1 MPFGPRQVGELIV
14 GNALA
19 TETTVDTFIAS
30 ASDKEIG
37 IFSND
42 GTAVA
47 KNKPFYFLQKTD
59 GDASKN
65 LNYEFSDVVVPA
77 HIEKITAKAYAPEV
91 MGEYKVDGFGT
102 AGVIDAMRTYTIEI
116 RVENQISP
124 ENFET
129 IQGYYVTGEILGT
142 DNAATVRDGLLK
154 SLNSNLRHRGN
165 SEFEAVADGTG
176 IIVREKYQDN
186 KPGKIDGRK
195 LQFTV
200 RAKVF
205 NNVSNGYN
213 SDLKLLTVTQTVEPS
228 FGSGTGKWATNYEYF
243 VKGYKYDPNREWA
256 YPLDFDVPFYT
267 SKNGKYQAIDIVYFS
282 PRTETSVERQ
292 YKELTILF
300 DGGADGE
307 DVTAI
312 NAVLAKLRTIVS
324 DYVEVPADLG
334 EVEEEGGE

>member
-1 MPFGPRQVGELIV
+1 MFGPRQVGELIV

-19 TETTVDTFIAS
+19 AETTVDAFIAD
-30 ASDKEIG
+30 AADKEIG
-37 IFSND
+37 IFSKD

-77 HIEKITAKAYAPEV
+77 YIERITAKAYAPEV
-91 MGEYKVDGFGT
+91 MGEWKVDGFGT

-116 RVENQISP
+116 RVENQLSP

-129 IQGYYVTGEILGT
+129 IQGYYVTGEVLGT
-142 DNAATVRDGLLK
+142 DNAVAVRDGLLK
-154 SLNSNLRHRGN
+154 SLNSNLKHRGN
-165 SEFEAVADGTG
+165 SEFEAVADGDG

-186 KPGKIDGRK
+186 VPGKKDGRK
-195 LQFTV
+195 LMFTV

-205 NNVSNGYN
+205 NNVANGYN
-213 SDLKLLTVTQTVEPS
+213 SDLKLLTSTQTVAPS
-228 FGSGTGKWATNYEYF
+228 FGNGTGKWATNYEYF
-243 VKGYKYDPNREWA
+243 VKGYKYDPNRTWA
-256 YPLDFDVPFYT
+256 YPLDFDTPYYT
-267 SKNGKYQAIDIVYFS
+267 SKGGKYQAIDIVYYS

-300 DGGADGE
+300 DGGADG
-307 DVTAI
+307 DDFDAV
-312 NAVLAKLRTIVS
+312 NAVLAELRTIAE
-324 DYVEVPADLG
+324 DHVEVPADFAT
-334 EVEEEGGE
+334 ETD